1 MVKIL
6 ATLPG
11 NKPQEQTDF
20 LSLSCDGKTRQIAA
34 YNKGNGYIKLF
45 SLKDYINFYCFDKEY
60 TSVDITLDLYNNDQ
74 AFEDFIKQTFFH
86 QSKFNVSCQ

>member
-45 SLKDYINFYCFDKEY
+45 SLKDYINFYYLDKEY
-60 TSVDITLDLYNNDQ
+60 ISVDITLDLYDNDS
-74 AFEDFIKQTFFH
+74 AFEDFIKQTFFQ
-86 QSKFNVSCQ
+86 QSKFNLSWQ